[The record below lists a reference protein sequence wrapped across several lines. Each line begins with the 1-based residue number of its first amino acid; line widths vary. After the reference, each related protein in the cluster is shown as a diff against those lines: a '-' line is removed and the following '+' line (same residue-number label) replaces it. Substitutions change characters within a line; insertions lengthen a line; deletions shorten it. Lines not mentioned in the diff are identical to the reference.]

1 MERKDRT
8 MCIGKT
14 LFRTALIGGLAVG
27 GLVIL
32 APDHMKAG
40 FHQVKTKVQ
49 ATMDTMIDDPVA
61 IRRQLQSLA
70 ESLPK
75 KIGELQAEIAEVDA
89 QIAQMSRDTDV
100 ARRVVANTAGDLNN
114 LTQLIA
120 RATDAQRDGGGIV
133 QVRYEGQRL
142 DLNQAKAEFVR
153 ISKLREQYAD
163 RIALNERDMGYL
175 TQQRDRLAA
184 LLENLQGEYAA
195 IEAQMWAIDRKID
208 AIARSERLADTL
220 EERHNAIARF
230 GKFDSKSL
238 EEIQGKIRKWEIETT
253 ARLQALE
260 QRFAGKDYEREA
272 QRQLDFEKSQG
283 ATIELPEGGEEKPA
297 VERTGNSFAFLPRV
311 IE

>member
-75 KIGELQAEIAEVDA
+75 KIGELQA